1 MAMQFSMD
9 FGGASRRKVRTFQG
23 ELRRKTRK
31 LHVVGLIDSGSCWV
45 SNSAVEKARI
55 NLENFE
61 EIQPITVS
69 FSVLGKYGTFFFS
82 PRAFSVSSNVTAP
95 FSTYL

>member
-45 SNSAVEKARI
+45 SNSAVEKARDI
-55 NLENFE
+55 LENFE

-69 FSVLGKYGTFFFS
+69 FSGFEEIWDFFS
-82 PRAFSVSSNVTAP
+82 FLHGLFRSRQM
-95 FSTYL
+95 

>member
-1 MAMQFSMD
+1 MHPTAMQFSMD

-45 SNSAVEKARI
+45 SNSTVEKACDI
-55 NLENFE
+55 LEKFKEIQPMKVSFSAFE
-61 EIQPITVS
+61 EIQ
-69 FSVLGKYGTFFFS
+69 GFF
-82 PRAFSVSSNVTAP
+82 
-95 FSTYL
+95 